1 MNFSNIQKY
10 NLKDKLKKLDASD
23 CYEVFEILKEDT
35 CFKYSI
41 KNDGIL
47 FDLNRLSNETL
58 FRINEILKKNIDE
71 IDNKL
76 TYNSYFDE
84 KYNNTLSYKLNKQLL
99 KLKI

>member
-10 NLKDKLKKLDASD
+10 NLKDKLKKLDASE

-47 FDLNRLSNETL
+47 SNETL
-58 FRINEILKKNIDE
+58 FRINEILKKILM
-71 IDNKL
+71 K
-76 TYNSYFDE
+76 
-84 KYNNTLSYKLNKQLL
+84 
-99 KLKI
+99 

>member
-23 CYEVFEILKEDT
+23 CYKVFKILKEDT

-47 FDLNRLSNETL
+47 FDLNRLSSETL
-58 FRINEILKKNIDE
+58 IKIDEILKKILMKE
-71 IDNKL
+71 IIN
-76 TYNSYFDE
+76 
-84 KYNNTLSYKLNKQLL
+84 
-99 KLKI
+99 

>member
-10 NLKDKLKKLDASD
+10 NLKDKLKKLDASE
-23 CYEVFEILKEDT
+23 CYEVFEILKEDA

-47 FDLNRLSNETL
+47 FDLNKLSNETL

>member
-1 MNFSNIQKY
+1 MKHY
-10 NLKDKLKKLDASD
+10 LEL
-23 CYEVFEILKEDT
+23 
-35 CFKYSI
+35 I
-41 KNDGIL
+41 K
-47 FDLNRLSNETL
+47 F
-58 FRINEILKKNIDE
+58 KKNIDE